1 MESAFDRFASAK
13 TKQRFSGVIW
23 EMLPQ
28 LLLMNGT
35 ILKYKTYL
43 FNPSDAAQNPK
54 MISDRNS
61 QDIYSDPGF
70 ETIKIVWQT
79 SSCY

>member
-1 MESAFDRFASAK
+1 M
-13 TKQRFSGVIW
+13 Q
-23 EMLPQ
+23 LPQ
-28 LLLMNGT
+28 FLMNGT

-61 QDIYSDPGF
+61 QDIYSDPGSF
-70 ETIKIVWQT
+70 ETIKIRMANKFLLLKT
-79 SSCY
+79 THPFFTEFTKTDNFHR